1 MYYLFVCLFVC
12 LFIYL
17 FIKGLPA
24 ENILFEI
31 VMWLIQFSFRFTLS

>member
-1 MYYLFVCLFVC
+1 MYYLFVFC

-31 VMWLIQFSFRFTLS
+31 AMWLIQFSFRFTLS

>member
-1 MYYLFVCLFVC
+1 MYYLFVC

-17 FIKGLPA
+17 FIKGLPV

-31 VMWLIQFSFRFTLS
+31 AMWLIQFSFRFTLS